1 MPTLVLLLAGILAAF
16 FVLFIAIGLGMA
28 VSDFAANMF
37 LLGVLV
43 LVAIV
48 AACVR
53 WWRRSQK

>member
-1 MPTLVLLLAGILAAF
+1 MLVLAGILAAF
-16 FVLFIAIGLGMA
+16 FVLCIAIVLIMT
-28 VSDFAANMF
+28 VSDFAAEMF

-48 AACVR
+48 AACVH